1 MYSDLSSSDFK
12 VGSYKLTVVG
22 SGYVG
27 MSLAVLLSQN
37 NEVIVHDIDKKRVD
51 KINSKTSTI
60 SDHDI
65 ESFLSNKSLSIKAT
79 LDKELAYKDAD
90 YIIIATPTD
99 YDEIKNK
106 FDTNSVDTVI
116 SDILNINTHCSIV
129 IKSTIPVG
137 HTEHLRKIHNTKRI
151 FFSPEFLR
159 EGKALHDN
167 LFPSRIIVGSSS
179 KEGKIFADILT
190 QSSKKDEIQTLF
202 VSSTEAESIKLF
214 ANTYLALRVS
224 FFNELD
230 SYALTNKL
238 DSKNIID
245 GICLDE
251 RINQGYNNPSFGY
264 GGYCLPKDTKQ
275 LLSNFKDIPQAL
287 IKAVVDSNEK
297 RKDFIAEEII
307 KISPKVV
314 GLYRLIMKSGSDNF
328 RSSAIQGIMERLIKS
343 GIKIIIFEP
352 NIRDDNFSEA
362 KVIKSLDHF
371 KNESDLIIL
380 NRYDKSLDDVKH
392 KCFSRDI
399 YGEN

>member
-230 SYALTNKL
+230 
-238 DSKNIID
+238 
-245 GICLDE
+245 
-251 RINQGYNNPSFGY
+251 
-264 GGYCLPKDTKQ
+264 
-275 LLSNFKDIPQAL
+275 
-287 IKAVVDSNEK
+287 
-297 RKDFIAEEII
+297 
-307 KISPKVV
+307 
-314 GLYRLIMKSGSDNF
+314 
-328 RSSAIQGIMERLIKS
+328 
-343 GIKIIIFEP
+343 
-352 NIRDDNFSEA
+352 
-362 KVIKSLDHF
+362 
-371 KNESDLIIL
+371 
-380 NRYDKSLDDVKH
+380 
-392 KCFSRDI
+392 
-399 YGEN
+399 